1 MLDTMRDSPLTLLAL
16 AAIVVLLVTA
26 PVAAMAGV
34 GSSAGSTDATH
45 SPTAQT
51 DGSNGSSDL
60 VAPGERVAGV
70 VDVGEAEVEHEV
82 EARAL
87 GHAFD
92 RADSNASKAA
102 VLATTV
108 EDIDDRLGALEERRA
123 ALQRAHENGSL
134 SDGRYRAEIAGVA
147 ARISAVQDL
156 ANRTGRAATGLPTDV
171 LEANGVNVTA
181 IETLRSQAGNLT
193 GPEVAAIAE
202 DIAGK
207 NAGRGF
213 GPGDRGPPA
222 ARPGSGPPGDGAGG
236 PGDGAG
242 PGDGGQGPRSDGEDR
257 DTDGQPDDGA
267 AGDGD
272 AGDAPTAETPE
283 PPTDPVTYD
292 GNTTTAT

>member
-1 MLDTMRDSPLTLLAL
+1 MDTMRDSPLTLLAL
-16 AAIVVLLVTA
+16 AALVVLLVTA

-34 GSSAGSTDATH
+34 GSSAGSSDATH

-51 DGSNGSSDL
+51 DGANGSSDV

-70 VDVGEAEVEHEV
+70 VDVGEAEVDHEV

-102 VLATTV
+102 ILATTV
-108 EDIDDRLGALEERRA
+108 EDIDERLATLEERKE

-156 ANRTGRAATGLPTDV
+156 ANRTGQAASGLPADV
-171 LEANGVNVTA
+171 LEANGVNVGA

-193 GPEVAAIAE
+193 GPEVAAIAQ

-207 NAGRGF
+207 SAGRGF

-222 ARPGSGPPGDGAGG
+222 DRPGGGPPGEGAGG
-236 PGDGAG
+236 SGDGDG
-242 PGDGGQGPRSDGEDR
+242 PGDGGQGPPADVEDR
-257 DTDGQPDDGA
+257 DAEGQPDDGA
-267 AGDGD
+267 AGDAR
-272 AGDAPTAETPE
+272 AGDTPTAEAPR
-283 PPTDPVTYD
+283 
-292 GNTTTAT
+292 TAD